1 MAQRTVV
8 HLIDDLDG
16 SVIADGDG
24 ETVQLTYRGQS
35 YELDLSSGNAD
46 RLDRAL
52 EQYLAVARKTSRQA
66 APPGRGATSRAPV
79 TGSGGTGGLDPK
91 AVRAWA
97 ADNNVAVNSRGRL
110 SAEVVEQY
118 RAANP

>member
-8 HLIDDLDG
+8 HLTDDLDG

-24 ETVQLTYRGQS
+24 ETVQLTYRGRS

-52 EQYLAVARKTSRQA
+52 EQYLAAARKTSRQG
-66 APPGRGATSRAPV
+66 APPGRGAGGRGPV
-79 TGSGGTGGLDPK
+79 VGSGGTGGLDPQ

-97 ADNNVAVNSRGRL
+97 ADNDLAVNSRGRL